1 MIKTLSLADITSYR
15 EESIKC
21 GKSEDY
27 ITALSDLI
35 DIIEQKAISKAT
47 SIKKLKRST
56 SPAGEMVMVYHYSRN
71 IDNSITKRAYK
82 AISKKNSY
90 EVKDCWRS
98 RLSKTYDINKFEDCL
113 HHDMWTDEENDALME
128 EILERY
134 NSLIS

>member
-35 DIIEQKAISKAT
+35 NIIEQKTMSKET
-47 SIKKLKRST
+47 SIKKLNRNA
-56 SPAGEMVMVYHYSRN
+56 SPAGEMVMVYHYCRN
-71 IDNSITKRAYK
+71 VDNSITKRAYN

-90 EVKDCWRS
+90 EIKDCWRS
-98 RLSKTYDINKFEDCL
+98 RLSKNHDINKFGDYL
-113 HHDMWTDEENDALME
+113 HHEMWTDEENDALME
-128 EILERY
+128 EILEKY
-134 NSLIS
+134 

>member
-1 MIKTLSLADITSYR
+1 MSKTLSLADITSYR

-35 DIIEQKAISKAT
+35 NIIEQKTMSKET
-47 SIKKLKRST
+47 SIKKLNRNA
-56 SPAGEMVMVYHYSRN
+56 SPAGEMVMVYHYCRN
-71 IDNSITKRAYK
+71 VDNSITKKAYN

-90 EVKDCWRS
+90 EIKDCWRS
-98 RLSKTYDINKFEDCL
+98 RLSKKHDIHHFGDCL

-128 EILERY
+128 EILEKY
-134 NSLIS
+134 

>member
-1 MIKTLSLADITSYR
+1 MSETLNLADITSYR

-35 DIIEQKAISKAT
+35 NIIEQKTMSKET
-47 SIKKLKRST
+47 SIKKLNRNAF
-56 SPAGEMVMVYHYSRN
+56 PAGEMVTVYHYCRN
-71 IDNSITKRAYK
+71 VDNSITKRAYN

-90 EVKDCWRS
+90 EVKDCWRN
-98 RLSKTYDINKFEDCL
+98 RLSKNYDINKFGDSL

-128 EILERY
+128 EILKRY
-134 NSLIS
+134 

>member
-1 MIKTLSLADITSYR
+1 MSKTLSLADITSYR

-35 DIIEQKAISKAT
+35 NIIEQKTMSKET
-47 SIKKLKRST
+47 SIKKLNRNA
-56 SPAGEMVMVYHYSRN
+56 SPAGEMVMVYHYCRN
-71 IDNSITKRAYK
+71 VDNSITKKAYN

-90 EVKDCWRS
+90 EIKDCWRS
-98 RLSKTYDINKFEDCL
+98 RLSKNHDINKFGDCL

-128 EILERY
+128 EILEKY
-134 NSLIS
+134 

>member
-1 MIKTLSLADITSYR
+1 MNKTLSLADITSYR

-35 DIIEQKAISKAT
+35 NIIEQKTMSKET
-47 SIKKLKRST
+47 SIKKLNRNA
-56 SPAGEMVMVYHYSRN
+56 SPAGEMVMVYHYCRN
-71 IDNSITKRAYK
+71 VDNSITKRAYN

-90 EVKDCWRS
+90 EIKDCWRS
-98 RLSKTYDINKFEDCL
+98 RLSKNHDINKFGDCL

-128 EILERY
+128 EILEKY
-134 NSLIS
+134 

>member
-35 DIIEQKAISKAT
+35 NIIEQKTMSKET
-47 SIKKLKRST
+47 SIKKLNRNA
-56 SPAGEMVMVYHYSRN
+56 SPAGEMVMVYHYCRN
-71 IDNSITKRAYK
+71 VDNSITKKAYN

-90 EVKDCWRS
+90 EVKDCWRN
-98 RLSKTYDINKFEDCL
+98 RLSKNYDINKFGDCL
-113 HHDMWTDEENDALME
+113 HHDMWTDEENDTLME

-134 NSLIS
+134 

>member
-1 MIKTLSLADITSYR
+1 MSKTLSLADITSYR

-35 DIIEQKAISKAT
+35 NIIEQKTMSKET
-47 SIKKLKRST
+47 SIKKLNRNA
-56 SPAGEMVMVYHYSRN
+56 SPAGEMVMVYHYCRN
-71 IDNSITKRAYK
+71 VDNSITKRAYN
-82 AISKKNSY
+82 ALSKKNSY

-98 RLSKTYDINKFEDCL
+98 RLSKNHDINKFGDCL
-113 HHDMWTDEENDALME
+113 HHDMWTDEENDSLME

-134 NSLIS
+134 

>member
-1 MIKTLSLADITSYR
+1 MNKTLSLADITSYR

-35 DIIEQKAISKAT
+35 NIIEQKTMSKET
-47 SIKKLKRST
+47 SIKKLNRNA
-56 SPAGEMVMVYHYSRN
+56 SPAGEMVMVYHYCRN
-71 IDNSITKRAYK
+71 VDNSITKRAYN

-90 EVKDCWRS
+90 EIKDCWRS
-98 RLSKTYDINKFEDCL
+98 RLSKNHDINKFGDCL

-128 EILERY
+128 EILKKY
-134 NSLIS
+134 

>member
-1 MIKTLSLADITSYR
+1 MSKTLSLADITSYR

-35 DIIEQKAISKAT
+35 NIIEQKTMSKET
-47 SIKKLKRST
+47 SIKKLNRNA
-56 SPAGEMVMVYHYSRN
+56 SPAGEMVMVYHYCRN
-71 IDNSITKRAYK
+71 VDNSITKKAYN
-82 AISKKNSY
+82 ALSKKNSY

-98 RLSKTYDINKFEDCL
+98 RLSKNHDINKFGDCL
-113 HHDMWTDEENDALME
+113 HHDMWTDEENDSLME

-134 NSLIS
+134 